1 MSNVP
6 DLVKEAN
13 GFSTFNP
20 MQQKVLDAP
29 WTTHNLVVAS
39 PTASGKTIIAEL
51 VGLESILN
59 RKKKAMYT
67 GPLRALASEH
77 YNDLKKK
84 YGDKHQIKF
93 AVSTG
98 ELDSSSKYLSNFDF
112 IFSTFEKLDSL
123 LIHRAEWL
131 QQIGVLIID
140 EVHELDSDR
149 GATLEMI
156 ITKLRILNPKIQIV
170 ALSATIPNADELAT
184 WLKAELVESTYRP
197 VPLKEG
203 VHFHQTIVFKGDEQI
218 ELAQEDP
225 FEGLLGDTMK
235 QKKQALIFANTRP
248 RAESLAKQTSI
259 IIAPFLTPEE
269 KKQLEK
275 VAVKVENALENA
287 TEQCKK
293 LASLIKQGVAFHH
306 AGLVAKQRE
315 LVEDNFR
322 SGLIKTISATPT
334 LCITPQTRIWNGKE
348 EVKVEDFSVNG
359 TLLALKG
366 SKIVQINAQ
375 DVVKIPNERDIV
387 TIRTTSGRQLAVT
400 ENHQL
405 LIKRGKNRIAVP
417 AAECKLGDRV
427 ATVRQL
433 PPPEGSAIRIGDF
446 SPSSPHK
453 DSILQTDDF
462 YVIGAMLGDGYSG
475 AETKNEKIF
484 YKAEPCIVGRDPE
497 IFDKI
502 LSFSQR
508 YGLHTRQRDNAY
520 GVPCIFFGKNKWCR
534 EFWVRCGIE
543 KGEKKYIA
551 KELLTTDIQ
560 SIRALLQGILD
571 TDGYVTKNKGVG
583 FSNISIELVQQVQK
597 ALLFFGIVT
606 RLRER
611 EPSEMKIEEK
621 TYKTKKCYEIVIEQK
636 RSTLDFR
643 EKVGF
648 GLTRKKEALDTL
660 CTKLQKEVN
669 YYSCAKCNYQL
680 HNNLFDGRTK
690 MQRQWGSQKRQ
701 IIEQLGNNGP
711 ATSAELQKELGFIP
725 YKGEK
730 RLDHHLALISRE
742 KQGSSKIWKLNQIG
756 TTIFQQVIAEKQ
768 DVNRLFSQSCPICGE
783 KLDTQIR
790 ENWRKSDF
798 EGDIFWDFI
807 NNITIEGPEKHPFV
821 YDVVLPSNNSNDHYF
836 AAEGFLIHNSAGVN
850 LPAFRVIITSVQ
862 RFDFSGMKNIPVREY
877 RQMAGRSGRPKYDKF
892 GESIVL
898 CKTEMEAEEVMRNY
912 ILGEMENI
920 QSKLGVQP
928 VLRMHLLAL
937 IASKYIFDVDSMD
950 DFFARTFYAQQYQ
963 DLDNLKRMLRGL
975 VKELYELE
983 FIDGEENR
991 FWATKI
997 GQRVAELYLDP
1008 LSASALIKKLKRDT
1022 LNAFA
1027 VLFAITDTT
1036 EIRPYVNVSAKKEP
1050 EIWEEIQLRW
1060 EDIPLDDPNSI
1071 YSDGQIADKF
1081 QTAKFLEAWMSEMPE
1096 QELLEQYN
1104 VAPGLIRHKLQK
1116 GDWLLYGLAE
1126 LAPLVG
1132 KPQHVPLIAKMRK
1145 RLDSGIKEELILL
1158 CELRGIGR
1166 VRARRMFNVGIKNV
1180 SDVKK
1185 TRVEDLSKVLGAAVA
1200 MTIKSQ
1206 LGDEFEKGTKKKI
1219 EAQLRTQKTLF
1230 D

>member
-1 MSNVP
+1 MSSVP

-13 GFSTFNP
+13 GFTTFNP

-84 YGDKHQIKF
+84 YADKHNIKF

-184 WLKAELVESTYRP
+184 WLKAELVESNYRP

-203 VHFHQTIVFKGDEQI
+203 VHYHQTIVFKGDEQI

-225 FEGLLGDTMK
+225 LEALVSDTLK
-235 QKKQALIFANTRP
+235 QKKQALVFANTRP
-248 RAESLAKQTSI
+248 RAESLAKQTAI
-259 IIAPFLTPEE
+259 IINPLLSADE

-275 VAVKVENALENA
+275 LAQKIENALEVP
-287 TEQCKK
+287 TEQCRK
-293 LASLIKQGVAFHH
+293 LSHLIKNGVAFHH
-306 AGLVAKQRE
+306 AGLVARQRE
-315 LVEDNFR
+315 LVEDHFR

-334 LCITPQTRIWNGKE
+334 L
-348 EVKVEDFSVNG
+348 
-359 TLLALKG
+359 A
-366 SKIVQINAQ
+366 
-375 DVVKIPNERDIV
+375 
-387 TIRTTSGRQLAVT
+387 
-400 ENHQL
+400 
-405 LIKRGKNRIAVP
+405 
-417 AAECKLGDRV
+417 
-427 ATVRQL
+427 
-433 PPPEGSAIRIGDF
+433 
-446 SPSSPHK
+446 
-453 DSILQTDDF
+453 
-462 YVIGAMLGDGYSG
+462 
-475 AETKNEKIF
+475 
-484 YKAEPCIVGRDPE
+484 
-497 IFDKI
+497 
-502 LSFSQR
+502 
-508 YGLHTRQRDNAY
+508 
-520 GVPCIFFGKNKWCR
+520 
-534 EFWVRCGIE
+534 
-543 KGEKKYIA
+543 
-551 KELLTTDIQ
+551 
-560 SIRALLQGILD
+560 
-571 TDGYVTKNKGVG
+571 
-583 FSNISIELVQQVQK
+583 
-597 ALLFFGIVT
+597 
-606 RLRER
+606 
-611 EPSEMKIEEK
+611 
-621 TYKTKKCYEIVIEQK
+621 
-636 RSTLDFR
+636 
-643 EKVGF
+643 
-648 GLTRKKEALDTL
+648 
-660 CTKLQKEVN
+660 
-669 YYSCAKCNYQL
+669 
-680 HNNLFDGRTK
+680 
-690 MQRQWGSQKRQ
+690 
-701 IIEQLGNNGP
+701 
-711 ATSAELQKELGFIP
+711 
-725 YKGEK
+725 
-730 RLDHHLALISRE
+730 
-742 KQGSSKIWKLNQIG
+742 
-756 TTIFQQVIAEKQ
+756 
-768 DVNRLFSQSCPICGE
+768 
-783 KLDTQIR
+783 
-790 ENWRKSDF
+790 
-798 EGDIFWDFI
+798 
-807 NNITIEGPEKHPFV
+807 
-821 YDVVLPSNNSNDHYF
+821 
-836 AAEGFLIHNSAGVN
+836 AGVN
-850 LPAFRVIITSVQ
+850 LPSFRVIITSVQ
-862 RFDFSGMKNIPVREY
+862 RFDFAGMKNIPVREY
-877 RQMAGRSGRPKYDKF
+877 RQMAGRAGRPRYDKA

-898 CKTEMEAEEVMRNY
+898 CKTEMDAEEVMRNY

-920 QSKLGVQP
+920 ESKLGVQP

-963 DLDNLKRMLRGL
+963 DLDNLKRMLRSL

-1008 LSASALIKKLKRDT
+1008 LSANALIQKLKRDK
-1022 LNAFA
+1022 LNTFSI
-1027 VLFAITDTT
+1027 LFALTDTT

-1050 EIWEEIQLRW
+1050 EIWEEIQSRW
-1060 EDIPLDDPNSI
+1060 EDMPLDDPNSI
-1071 YSDGQIADKF
+1071 FSDGQIADKF
-1081 QTAKFLEAWMSEMPE
+1081 QTAKFLEAWMNEMPE
-1096 QELLEQYN
+1096 QQLLEEYN

-1116 GDWLLYGLAE
+1116 GDWLLYGLSE

-1132 KPQHVPLIAKMRK
+1132 KHVHVPLIAKMRK

-1166 VRARRMFNVGIKNV
+1166 VRARRLFNVGIKNV
-1180 SDVKK
+1180 SDVKNA
-1185 TRVEDLSKVLGAAVA
+1185 RVEDLAKVIGVGAAMQV
-1200 MTIKSQ
+1200 KKQ
-1206 LGDEFEKGTKKKI
+1206 LGDEHEKGTKKKI

>member
-1 MSNVP
+1 MSSVP

-29 WTTHNLVVAS
+29 WQTHNLVVAS

-184 WLKAELVESTYRP
+184 WLKAELVESNYRP

-203 VHFHQTIVFKGDEQI
+203 VHFHQTVVFKGDEQM

-225 FEGLLGDTMK
+225 LEALVSDTLK
-235 QKKQALIFANTRP
+235 QKKQALVFANTRP
-248 RAESLAKQTSI
+248 RAESLAKQTAAI
-259 IIAPFLTPEE
+259 ISPLISPEE

-275 VAVKVENALENA
+275 LAQKIENALEIP

-306 AGLVAKQRE
+306 AGLIARQRE
-315 LVEDNFR
+315 LDEDNFR
-322 SGLIKTISATPT
+322 NGLIKTITATPT
-334 LCITPQTRIWNGKE
+334 L
-348 EVKVEDFSVNG
+348 
-359 TLLALKG
+359 
-366 SKIVQINAQ
+366 
-375 DVVKIPNERDIV
+375 
-387 TIRTTSGRQLAVT
+387 
-400 ENHQL
+400 
-405 LIKRGKNRIAVP
+405 
-417 AAECKLGDRV
+417 AAGC
-427 ATVRQL
+427 
-433 PPPEGSAIRIGDF
+433 
-446 SPSSPHK
+446 
-453 DSILQTDDF
+453 
-462 YVIGAMLGDGYSG
+462 
-475 AETKNEKIF
+475 
-484 YKAEPCIVGRDPE
+484 
-497 IFDKI
+497 
-502 LSFSQR
+502 
-508 YGLHTRQRDNAY
+508 
-520 GVPCIFFGKNKWCR
+520 
-534 EFWVRCGIE
+534 
-543 KGEKKYIA
+543 
-551 KELLTTDIQ
+551 
-560 SIRALLQGILD
+560 
-571 TDGYVTKNKGVG
+571 
-583 FSNISIELVQQVQK
+583 
-597 ALLFFGIVT
+597 
-606 RLRER
+606 
-611 EPSEMKIEEK
+611 
-621 TYKTKKCYEIVIEQK
+621 
-636 RSTLDFR
+636 
-643 EKVGF
+643 
-648 GLTRKKEALDTL
+648 
-660 CTKLQKEVN
+660 
-669 YYSCAKCNYQL
+669 
-680 HNNLFDGRTK
+680 
-690 MQRQWGSQKRQ
+690 
-701 IIEQLGNNGP
+701 
-711 ATSAELQKELGFIP
+711 
-725 YKGEK
+725 
-730 RLDHHLALISRE
+730 
-742 KQGSSKIWKLNQIG
+742 
-756 TTIFQQVIAEKQ
+756 
-768 DVNRLFSQSCPICGE
+768 
-783 KLDTQIR
+783 
-790 ENWRKSDF
+790 
-798 EGDIFWDFI
+798 
-807 NNITIEGPEKHPFV
+807 
-821 YDVVLPSNNSNDHYF
+821 
-836 AAEGFLIHNSAGVN
+836 N
-850 LPAFRVIITSVQ
+850 LPAFRVIITSLQ

-877 RQMAGRSGRPKYDKF
+877 KQMSGRGGRPKYDKA

-898 CKTEMEAEEVMRNY
+898 CKTEMEAQDVMQNY

-920 QSKLGVQP
+920 ESKLGVQP

-950 DFFARTFYAQQYQ
+950 DFFARTFYAQQYH

-1008 LSASALIKKLKRDT
+1008 LSASALIKKLKRDK
-1022 LNAFA
+1022 LNAFSI
-1027 VLFAITDTT
+1027 LFAITDTT

-1050 EIWEEIQLRW
+1050 EIWEEIQSRW
-1060 EDIPLDDPNSI
+1060 EDMPLDDPNSI
-1071 YSDGQIADKF
+1071 FSDGQIADKF
-1081 QTAKFLEAWMSEMPE
+1081 QTAKFLEAWMNEMPE

-1116 GDWLLYGLAE
+1116 GDWLLYGLSE

-1132 KPQHVPLIAKMRK
+1132 KHVHVPLIAKMRK

-1166 VRARRMFNVGIKNV
+1166 VRARRLFNVGIKNV

-1185 TRVEDLSKVLGAAVA
+1185 TSVENLSKVLGAAVA

-1219 EAQLRTQKTLF
+1219 EASLRTQKTLF